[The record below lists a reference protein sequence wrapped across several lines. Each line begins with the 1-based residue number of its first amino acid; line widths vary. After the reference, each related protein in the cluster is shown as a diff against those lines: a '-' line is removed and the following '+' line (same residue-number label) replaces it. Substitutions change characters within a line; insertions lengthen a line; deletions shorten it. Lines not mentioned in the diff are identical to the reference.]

1 MGGIVK
7 AIVGG
12 PDLPKPKPVIPMPD
26 PQGPEA
32 EAARRRTMIEA
43 QNRQGRASTLLSG
56 DLDYSRNK
64 LGTR

>member
-7 AIVGG
+7 SIFGG
-12 PDLPKPKPVIPMPD
+12 PQLPKPKPVVPMPD
-26 PQGPEA
+26 VNGPEV
-32 EAARRRTMIEA
+32 EAARRRAMMEA
-43 QNRQGRASTLLSG
+43 QRRSGRASTLLSG